1 MSFKMRMSRVVGKCM
16 LEVENKVK
24 SSKNQESKN
33 RVKVSKIKVRG
44 EEGKNELEVKIDD
57 VDES

>member
-1 MSFKMRMSRVVGKCM
+1 MRMSRVVGKCM